1 MVSKTSWPGPGPRVY
16 NHTGGYEL
24 QKNVSWS
31 ELPMIYNNPKSST
44 HSNDG
49 TQGLL
54 VDLSKKAMITGNYKE
69 LDDAIRLKIPK

>member
-1 MVSKTSWPGPGPRVY
+1 
-16 NHTGGYEL
+16 
-24 QKNVSWS
+24 
-31 ELPMIYNNPKSST
+31 MIYNNTENST
-44 HSNDG
+44 HNNSG

>member
-1 MVSKTSWPGPGPRVY
+1 
-16 NHTGGYEL
+16 
-24 QKNVSWS
+24 
-31 ELPMIYNNPKSST
+31 MIYNNPKSST